1 MYWRSTEC
9 LLIGFIFCYV
19 RNVEMMMNIMVMVT
33 VTLATPVPALCLQS
47 LRSENEN
54 LFKTLK
60 KSFCQ
65 FSLLMS
71 VWWIQKHLP
80 HRVLNV
86 KILNKQKRLTAP
98 L

>member
-1 MYWRSTEC
+1 
-9 LLIGFIFCYV
+9 
-19 RNVEMMMNIMVMVT
+19 MVMKTMVLAVMIMLMKTMVMMLLMIITMT
-33 VTLATPVPALCLQS
+33 VVLMVMITLATPVPALCLQS

-86 KILNKQKRLTAP
+86 KILNKQK
-98 L
+98 